1 MDAIPPAVSPKP
13 PTQILIPKPGMAED
27 QKSAQD
33 ADAKYQEI
41 FYCKRRI
48 WEKGP
53 RDPNE
58 LKPID
63 LRAALDE
70 TLSLSNADPD
80 MKSNAYSSI
89 VFYNQQ
95 NLNAIDIL
103 RMGDDLWQFEA
114 PVFCEDIHCNHT
126 YYAQSDTKRLVDT
139 IRVFFEGGDWY
150 GMVRFQLDHDLFKY
164 NVTGEWPTKGFTPLP
179 GERSA

>member
-1 MDAIPPAVSPKP
+1 MDTALPDVSPKP
-13 PTQILIPKPGMAED
+13 QTQARIPKPDVAED
-27 QKSAQD
+27 QKSIQD
-33 ADAKYQEI
+33 ADTKYQEI
-41 FYCKRRI
+41 FYCKKRI
-48 WEKGP
+48 WEKAP
-53 RDPNE
+53 RDPSE

-70 TLSLSNADPD
+70 TLSLSDADPN

-95 NLNAIDIL
+95 NLNSVHIL
-103 RMGDDLWQFEA
+103 RLGEDLWQFEA
-114 PVFCEDIHCNHT
+114 PVFCEDINCCHT
-126 YYAQSDTKRLVDT
+126 YYAQSDTKLLADT

-150 GMVRFQLDHDLFKY
+150 GMVHFQLDHDLFTY
-164 NVTGEWPTKGFTPLP
+164 NVTGKWPTKGFTPLP